1 MCFSL
6 TPLTPKTAHTMFED
20 RVALKKNPPVPP
32 LRKGGWRG
40 DLAGLTAQVNNMGL
54 GTWSLEDVGSTW
66 FGSAHPR

>member
-6 TPLTPKTAHTMFED
+6 TPLTLKTAHTMFED

-54 GTWSLEDVGSTW
+54 GT
-66 FGSAHPR
+66 